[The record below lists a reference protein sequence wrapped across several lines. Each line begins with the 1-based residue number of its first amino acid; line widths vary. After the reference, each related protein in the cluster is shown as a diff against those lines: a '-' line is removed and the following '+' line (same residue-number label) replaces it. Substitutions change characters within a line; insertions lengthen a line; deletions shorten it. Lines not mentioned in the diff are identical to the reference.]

1 MTQAYPNFKEELN
14 FTAEEANMEMV
25 MDAIKAIRSRRAEMN
40 VPPSKKAHVIVVTDK
55 AETFTTGVPFI
66 IKQAYASSVEIVSEV
81 PANIDGMVNVV
92 TNECKMY
99 MPMAELVDIEKE
111 KERINKELDKARK
124 EVEGQTKKLQNE
136 KFLSKAPE
144 AVLQKER
151 DRLARA
157 EALIANLEE
166 SLKKLG

>member
-1 MTQAYPNFKEELN
+1 M
-14 FTAEEANMEMV
+14 
-25 MDAIKAIRSRRAEMN
+25 
-40 VPPSKKAHVIVVTDK
+40 
-55 AETFTTGVPFI
+55 
-66 IKQAYASSVEIVSEV
+66 VSEV
-81 PANIDGMVNVV
+81 PANIDGMVGVV

-136 KFLSKAPE
+136 KFLAKAPE
-144 AVLQKER
+144 AVLIKER

>member
-1 MTQAYPNFKEELN
+1 
-14 FTAEEANMEMV
+14 
-25 MDAIKAIRSRRAEMN
+25 
-40 VPPSKKAHVIVVTDK
+40 
-55 AETFTTGVPFI
+55 
-66 IKQAYASSVEIVSEV
+66 
-81 PANIDGMVNVV
+81 
-92 TNECKMY
+92 MY

-144 AVLQKER
+144 AVLIKER